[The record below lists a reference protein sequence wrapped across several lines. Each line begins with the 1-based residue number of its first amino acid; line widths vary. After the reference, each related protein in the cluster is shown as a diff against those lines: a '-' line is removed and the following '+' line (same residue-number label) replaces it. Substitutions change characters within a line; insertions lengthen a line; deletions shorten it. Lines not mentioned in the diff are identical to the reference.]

1 MGVWKIQREPWHVEP
16 GDGWFSL
23 SYRHRVEHPG
33 IAVRLVHTIQNR
45 TAIRLQHHRH
55 EDVDRRSYQGITP
68 RIAARLSAASAGVQ
82 TDRMDWHELV
92 ALGGC
97 GYHLLSI
104 APTPDR
110 AGVHHAAFRQ
120 VHATA

>member
-1 MGVWKIQREPWHVEP
+1 MGVWKIQREPWHVDP

-23 SYRHRVEHPG
+23 SYRHRIEHPG

-68 RIAARLSAASAGVQ
+68 RIAARLSAASAGVE
-82 TDRMDWHELV
+82 THRIDWHELV
-92 ALGGC
+92 PLCVCGC
-97 GYHLLSI
+97 HLLSI
-104 APTPDR
+104 ASAADR
-110 AGVHHAAFRQ
+110 AGAHHAASQ
-120 VHATA
+120 HVNVPA